1 MKICPQC
8 AFENKDA
15 AKFCVKCGQ
24 VLDKHCPTCNSIV
37 EPDELYCHVCGTR
50 LDGKRV
56 CPACNAVNEPENAFC
71 ENCGIPLQI
80 PAPAPAKEKKPIQK
94 KSING
99 KRIFDIVRASVA
111 LAFSLIMFISC
122 FFSVGQINPSNVLES
137 LQLEGIGYVDVS
149 SVDIIEGAFA
159 TLDPKTFSELEA
171 DLNSYMIEHLSDK
184 EKELL
189 GNGTTLQKNTILVNL
204 LEDYNIL
211 KLMAAEEATEYAV
224 SMKAELWT
232 LAVFSLIYILL
243 SLAFFIVSLVDF
255 IQVILGKKRIRHTL
269 ILNICLLASLL
280 GLNFLL
286 RMILSPMWNDM
297 GAGISAVFLFGL
309 LLIGLEIAWRIAG
322 GELRF
327 AKKQLVS
334 YISTGVGAVI
344 TLVVLFLAAGSI
356 VTVSCSMPHLS
367 ESFKGGY
374 SSSTLAGG
382 LDALLQAK
390 DDPSIYGQAENY
402 ILAIFTSFND
412 SYTLLWSGLSPAMMG
427 VLGNMEIETFSAII
441 GVVSEVLTIAL
452 IVVSALAFMDSFK
465 AIADGRKTKLVY
477 PILILSLAL
486 VLLGISIVYSVFI
499 NKAMAEFTTFS
510 YKVRP
515 SVPFILCVSFAVIQL
530 IQRIVCGAIAGKKQR
545 ENA

>member
-1 MKICPQC
+1 MKTCPRC
-8 AFENKDA
+8 AFDNKDG

-24 VLDKHCPTCNSIV
+24 ILDKHCPKCDSVV

-56 CPACNAVNEPENAFC
+56 CPACNAANEPDSAFC
-71 ENCGIPLQI
+71 ENCGTPLNLSG
-80 PAPAPAKEKKPIQK
+80 PAAVRPKPVQK
-94 KSING
+94 KSVSG

-189 GNGTTLQKNTILVNL
+189 GNGTTLQKNTILINL
-204 LEDYNIL
+204 LEDYNVL

-427 VLGNMEIETFSAII
+427 VLGNMEIENFSAII
-441 GVVSEVLTIAL
+441 GVMIELVTIAL

-486 VLLGISIVYSVFI
+486 VLLATSIVYSVFI

-530 IQRIVCGAIAGKKQR
+530 IQRIVCGAIAGKKER

>member
-1 MKICPQC
+1 MKTCPRC
-8 AFENKDA
+8 AFENKDG

-24 VLDKHCPTCNSIV
+24 ALDKHCPKCDSVV

-56 CPACNAVNEPENAFC
+56 CPACNAANEPDSAFC
-71 ENCGIPLQI
+71 ENCGTPLNLSG
-80 PAPAPAKEKKPIQK
+80 PAAVRPKPVLK
-94 KSING
+94 KSVSG

-204 LEDYNIL
+204 LEDYNVL

-309 LLIGLEIAWRIAG
+309 LLIGLEIAGRIVS

-327 AKKQLVS
+327 SQKQLVS
-334 YISTGVGAVI
+334 YISAGVGAVI
-344 TLVVLFLAAGSI
+344 TLIVLFLAAGSI

-390 DDPSIYGQAENY
+390 DDPSLYGQAENY

-530 IQRIVCGAIAGKKQR
+530 IQRIVCGAIAGKKER

>member
-1 MKICPQC
+1 MKTCPRC
-8 AFENKDA
+8 AFENKDG
-15 AKFCVKCGQ
+15 AKYCVKCGQ
-24 VLDKHCPTCNSIV
+24 ILDKHCPKCDSVV

-56 CPACNAVNEPENAFC
+56 CPACNAANEPDSAFC
-71 ENCGIPLQI
+71 ENCGTPLNLSG
-80 PAPAPAKEKKPIQK
+80 PAAVRPKPVQK
-94 KSING
+94 KSASG

-224 SMKAELWT
+224 SMKAELWA

-499 NKAMAEFTTFS
+499 NKAMAEFTAFS

-530 IQRIVCGAIAGKKQR
+530 IQRIVCGAIAGKKER

>member
-1 MKICPQC
+1 MKTCPRC
-8 AFENKDA
+8 AFDNKDG

-24 VLDKHCPTCNSIV
+24 ILDKHCPKCDSVV

-56 CPACNAVNEPENAFC
+56 CPACNAANEPDSAFC
-71 ENCGIPLQI
+71 ENCGTPLNLSG
-80 PAPAPAKEKKPIQK
+80 PAAVRPKPVQK
-94 KSING
+94 KSVSG

-122 FFSVGQINPSNVLES
+122 FFSVGQINPSNVLDS

-224 SMKAELWT
+224 SMKAELWA

-427 VLGNMEIETFSAII
+427 VLGNMEIENFSAII
-441 GVVSEVLTIAL
+441 GVMIELVTIAL

-486 VLLGISIVYSVFI
+486 VLLATSIVYSVFI

-530 IQRIVCGAIAGKKQR
+530 IQRIVCGAIAGKKER